1 MVQKGG
7 CKSLI
12 QLLERSADQECQRF
26 SALALGNIASCAENR
41 IPIVE
46 EGVLRPLINYVRNED
61 GDVIGRQYAALALG
75 NLASD
80 PENHEEIVKVRK
92 GVGARKRVGD
102 RKRRGGRWRDGEM
115 GRYGGRNRRKRT
127 RRRQGAEPTQRA

>member
-92 GVGARKRVGD
+92 EAEKEESRRQEAQGREME
-102 RKRRGGRWRDGEM
+102 RRGRWGDM
-115 GRYGGRNRRKRT
+115 GGRNRRKRK
-127 RRRQGAEPTQRA
+127 RHRQGAKPTRRA

>member
-92 GVGARKRVGD
+92 EAEKEDSRRQEAQGREME
-102 RKRRGGRWRDGEM
+102 RRGRWGDM
-115 GRYGGRNRRKRT
+115 GGGTDERESDTDREPSRPRR
-127 RRRQGAEPTQRA
+127 A